1 MGQRLGEKEII
12 SSLGL
17 NASRAADTRKCGNL
31 PVRISGAEEER
42 TGCRR
47 YCRQGNHRQEKTE
60 SEAHVNLLAWA
71 YPLNQQA
78 GGGAEIVF
86 WSDVVDRRSCLGPHD
101 GR

>member
-42 TGCRR
+42 TACRR
-47 YCRQGNHRQEKTE
+47 YCRKGNHGQEKTE
-60 SEAHVNLLAWA
+60 SEAHVNLLHWA
-71 YPLNQQA
+71 YPFNPQA
-78 GGGAEIVF
+78 AGAETVF
-86 WSDVVDRRSCLGPHD
+86 WRDVVDKRSCSGPHE